1 MQKTPGRT
9 PEARAKHWTKIITA
23 ARGYPEG
30 ITAYCR
36 FMNLSKNNYYF
47 WFKRLRPVH
56 PEWHDLTNHPE
67 IISESRRP
75 KSEGGTK
82 EQPETEVSLTTRR
95 RKWSIS
101 DKARILKDTDN
112 AEPGHLGAI
121 LRQEGLY
128 VHTLNKWR
136 TERDLVKMAQQKKQ
150 EPAST
155 ASTAENNNLKAENL
169 RLTKK
174 LRQATEIIKLQK
186 KISDLLGDLSMKDD

>member
-1 MQKTPGRT
+1 M
-9 PEARAKHWTKIITA
+9 
-23 ARGYPEG
+23 
-30 ITAYCR
+30 
-36 FMNLSKNNYYF
+36 
-47 WFKRLRPVH
+47 
-56 PEWHDLTNHPE
+56 
-67 IISESRRP
+67 
-75 KSEGGTK
+75 
-82 EQPETEVSLTTRR
+82 
-95 RKWSIS
+95 
-101 DKARILKDTDN
+101 
-112 AEPGHLGAI
+112 GAI

-155 ASTAENNNLKAENL
+155 ASTTESNNLKAENL